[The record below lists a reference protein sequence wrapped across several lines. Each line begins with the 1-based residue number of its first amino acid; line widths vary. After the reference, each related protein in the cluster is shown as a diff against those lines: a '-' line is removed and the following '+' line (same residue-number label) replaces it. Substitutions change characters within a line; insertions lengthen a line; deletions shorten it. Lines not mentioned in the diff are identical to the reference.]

1 MEPTD
6 LDDLL
11 AATSHLDDVRAR
23 DFARLDRSGHVYL
36 DHTGAGLYPQSL
48 VDGHLALLRD
58 HVFGNPHS
66 VNPTS
71 RPMTE
76 LVESARAAVLRHAGA
91 DPDEWECIFTPNA
104 TGALKLVGES
114 FPFGPDRPFVL
125 TADNH
130 NSVNGIRELAR
141 RGGATVT
148 YVPVVAPELR
158 LAPGALEDALDG
170 ALGSGSP
177 GLVAFP
183 AQSNYSGVQ
192 HAWALVDMA
201 RERGWR
207 VLVDA
212 AAYAPTNELQL
223 DSRQPDFV
231 SLSFYKMFGYPT
243 GVGALIARREA
254 LAELRRPWFAGGT
267 IAIASV
273 VADGHR
279 LVPGHVGFEDG
290 TLNFLALPGVEAGLG
305 FLADVGMDAVHER
318 VTALCGWLLDSMAD
332 LRHGTGRPLVRLLG
346 PTDTVE
352 RGGTIAFVLADPS
365 GRELHDRRIE
375 ELASAA
381 GISLRTGCFCNP
393 GAGETARQVTAAD
406 LAPFLEDGA
415 TVSLC
420 EVDDAVRATR
430 AWGVSALRVSVGL
443 ATNAADV
450 SALMAFLAR
459 LLDRS
464 ADDLG
469 AAPPPPP
476 AGADSA

>member
-148 YVPVVAPELR
+148 
-158 LAPGALEDALDG
+158 
-170 ALGSGSP
+170 
-177 GLVAFP
+177 
-183 AQSNYSGVQ
+183 
-192 HAWALVDMA
+192 
-201 RERGWR
+201 
-207 VLVDA
+207 
-212 AAYAPTNELQL
+212 
-223 DSRQPDFV
+223 
-231 SLSFYKMFGYPT
+231 
-243 GVGALIARREA
+243 
-254 LAELRRPWFAGGT
+254 
-267 IAIASV
+267 
-273 VADGHR
+273 
-279 LVPGHVGFEDG
+279 
-290 TLNFLALPGVEAGLG
+290 
-305 FLADVGMDAVHER
+305 
-318 VTALCGWLLDSMAD
+318 
-332 LRHGTGRPLVRLLG
+332 
-346 PTDTVE
+346 
-352 RGGTIAFVLADPS
+352 
-365 GRELHDRRIE
+365 
-375 ELASAA
+375 
-381 GISLRTGCFCNP
+381 
-393 GAGETARQVTAAD
+393 
-406 LAPFLEDGA
+406 
-415 TVSLC
+415 
-420 EVDDAVRATR
+420 
-430 AWGVSALRVSVGL
+430 
-443 ATNAADV
+443 
-450 SALMAFLAR
+450 
-459 LLDRS
+459 
-464 ADDLG
+464 
-469 AAPPPPP
+469 
-476 AGADSA
+476 